1 MIAYTDIQIG
11 VKALLALYYS
21 HEVILLQMGRHSS
34 VGGAVTESE
43 CQDYQVGYI
52 F

>member
-1 MIAYTDIQIG
+1 MAYTDIQVG
-11 VKALLALYYS
+11 VKILVALYHS
-21 HEVILLQMGRHSS
+21 REAILLQMSRRSS

-43 CQDYQVGYI
+43 SQDYQVGYI